1 MMLNQWLRI
10 DLNQRRKEYI
20 RPSTCITALGWK
32 RCFRHPIIW
41 DLSIKNPVVQHCS
54 ISHSSIHSFIHS
66 FSTYLWITYCMPS
79 SLGGFQKLWAQRSVQ
94 QSHSLHLAMLYTP
107 LHALSVVSPTSTDL
121 SFSLYKVQKCIQLH
135 FFFFFFAS
143 YNKPLRKQSL
153 LIPLYKRERVQVFLF
168 QSKFSNKVSF
178 RILTLFP
185 DPTQGGGLAMG
196 LRYTG
201 LWPSTLGVS

>member
-66 FSTYLWITYCMPS
+66 AHTYGLLTVCQALWEVFRSCGPRGLYNSLTHSTLQCCTHPFML
-79 SLGGFQKLWAQRSVQ
+79 SLQCLQLAQ
-94 QSHSLHLAMLYTP
+94 TF
-107 LHALSVVSPTSTDL
+107 LSVYTKSKNI
-121 SFSLYKVQKCIQLH
+121 FSCI
-135 FFFFFFAS
+135 FFFFCFLQQTLEEIVTVDS
-143 YNKPLRKQSL
+143 PLQ
-153 LIPLYKRERVQVFLF
+153 KRESSSVPFLVKVLQQSIF
-168 QSKFSNKVSF
+168 QNPHP
-178 RILTLFP
+178 LP
-185 DPTQGGGLAMG
+185 
-196 LRYTG
+196 
-201 LWPSTLGVS
+201 

>member
-94 QSHSLHLAMLYTP
+94 QSHSLHFAMLYTP

-121 SFSLYKVQKCIQLH
+121 SFSLYKVQKYIQLH
-135 FFFFFFAS
+135 FFFFCFLQQTLEEIVTVDS
-143 YNKPLRKQSL
+143 PLQ
-153 LIPLYKRERVQVFLF
+153 KRESSSVPFLVKVLQQSIF
-168 QSKFSNKVSF
+168 QNPHP
-178 RILTLFP
+178 LP
-185 DPTQGGGLAMG
+185 
-196 LRYTG
+196 
-201 LWPSTLGVS
+201 

>member
-66 FSTYLWITYCMPS
+66 AHTYGLLTVCQALWEVFRSCGPRGLYNSLTHSTLQCCTHPFML
-79 SLGGFQKLWAQRSVQ
+79 SLQCLQLAQ
-94 QSHSLHLAMLYTP
+94 TF
-107 LHALSVVSPTSTDL
+107 LSVYTKSKNI
-121 SFSLYKVQKCIQLH
+121 FSCT
-135 FFFFFFAS
+135 FFFFFL
-143 YNKPLRKQSL
+143 LRTTN
-153 LIPLYKRERVQVFLF
+153 P
-168 QSKFSNKVSF
+168 
-178 RILTLFP
+178 
-185 DPTQGGGLAMG
+185 
-196 LRYTG
+196 
-201 LWPSTLGVS
+201 